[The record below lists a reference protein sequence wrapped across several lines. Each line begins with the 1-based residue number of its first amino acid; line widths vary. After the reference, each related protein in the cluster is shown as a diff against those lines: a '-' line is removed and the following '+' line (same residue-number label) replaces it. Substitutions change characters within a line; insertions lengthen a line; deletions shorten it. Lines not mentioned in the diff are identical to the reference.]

1 MMTLVTAV
9 MMTLVTY
16 KAPPCRPATL
26 SGLGISAPP
35 PPEMKWMV
43 KMICNHDENNDENRD
58 GEVDDD
64 GGVVLPSDW
73 RKFPRPPPLS
83 SLYSLPPLDL
93 FVSFNVDSTL

>member
-1 MMTLVTAV
+1 MLMWTMTAMMTLVTAV

-26 SGLGISAPP
+26 SGLGIAAPP

-43 KMICNHDENNDENRD
+43 KIICNHDKNDDENRD

-64 GGVVLPSDW
+64 GGVVLP
-73 RKFPRPPPLS
+73 
-83 SLYSLPPLDL
+83 
-93 FVSFNVDSTL
+93 

>member
-43 KMICNHDENNDENRD
+43 KIICNHVKNNDENRD

-64 GGVVLPSDW
+64 GGVVLP
-73 RKFPRPPPLS
+73 
-83 SLYSLPPLDL
+83 
-93 FVSFNVDSTL
+93 